1 MDRRKNPRFQTRFD
15 ALYSIGA
22 SEGAGVLTEISYSSA
37 RLDGVSL
44 HPPIGSAIRLYIFI
58 QPVMPFELAGSVVRH
73 TDSGFAIEYELADPE
88 LRHLVDDVAAIV
100 AT

>member
-15 ALYSIGA
+15 TLYSVGA
-22 SEGAGVLTEISYSSA
+22 AEGAGVLAEISYSSA
-37 RLDGVSL
+37 RLDAVSL
-44 HPPIGSAIRLYIFI
+44 HPAIGTEIRLYIFI
-58 QPVMPFELAGSVVRH
+58 QPVMPFELAGTVVRH
-73 TDSGFAIEYELADPE
+73 TDTGFAIQHELTEPE